1 MTNAEE
7 MESQTT
13 LRVLCVC
20 HLSDL
25 CDFYFRKCD
34 YGFSLLSQVQII
46 FPQPGQPPPYF
57 FRKAS

>member
-1 MTNAEE
+1 

-34 YGFSLLSQVQII
+34 YGFSLLSQVQMI